1 MLRRHRL
8 VFSEAPGGDL
18 EALIGTP
25 TSVRDFSLLTGDPV
39 RNLDGLRHLPDE
51 LQNLSLS
58 AVWKCRP
65 SLAPLARFHA
75 LNYLALDARSGPFSD
90 VHVLGSLPSLRVL
103 WLAGFNQFDL
113 ASLQTLPV
121 LEALELS
128 FGSRTG
134 SLSVLAEVPT
144 LRFLD
149 VNYSRQPDAL
159 AGLEHLSSLERL
171 AVSACS
177 QVTSIPDLSRLRL
190 LRIVM
195 IENQKRL
202 TDISGVALAPNLE
215 QVALISMPQA
225 TPQWLAPLIGHPT
238 LQRLS
243 VGTGSDRGNALA
255 QHAHGLPEVDLPTP
269 HPILP

>member
-8 VFSEAPGGDL
+8 VFSEAPDGDL
-18 EALIGTP
+18 EALSRAP
-25 TSVRDFSLLTGDPV
+25 ASVRDFSLLTGDAV
-39 RNLDGLRHLPDE
+39 GNLDGLQHLPDE

-58 AVWKCRP
+58 AVWKRRP
-65 SLAPLARFHA
+65 SLTPLARFHA
-75 LNYLALDARSGPFSD
+75 LTYLALDARYGPLSD
-90 VHVLGSLPSLRVL
+90 VHVLGSLPNLRVL
-103 WLAGFNQFDL
+103 WLAGFKQFDL
-113 ASLQTLPV
+113 APLQRLPA

-128 FGSRTG
+128 FGSRTD
-134 SLSVLAEVPT
+134 SLSALASVPT

-149 VNYSRQPDAL
+149 VNYCRQPDAL

-177 QVTSIPDLSRLRL
+177 QVTSIPDLSHLPALRF
-190 LRIVM
+190 VV
-195 IENQKRL
+195 IEAQKRL
-202 TDISGVALAPNLE
+202 TDISGLARAPSLE
-215 QVALISMPQA
+215 QVALVSMPQA

-243 VGTGSDRGNALA
+243 VGTGTDRGNALA
-255 QHAHGLPEVDLPTP
+255 QHAHGLPDVDLPTP